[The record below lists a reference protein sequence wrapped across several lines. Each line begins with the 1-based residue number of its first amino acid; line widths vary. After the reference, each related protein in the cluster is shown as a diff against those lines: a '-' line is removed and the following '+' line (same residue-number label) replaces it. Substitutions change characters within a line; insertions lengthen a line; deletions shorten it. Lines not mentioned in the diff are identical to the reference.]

1 MGFCTNCGKELQL
14 NGAFCSSCG
23 TNLNPSGSVLNRT
36 RCAPGK
42 KLLKI
47 TGILFIIFGI
57 LGVILGLVT
66 LIFSGLLS
74 DMSRQQSLER
84 ATATAMLIFG
94 VLLSI
99 ASSGLQLYAGWFG
112 HKNCNKPEK
121 AQNCLIFA
129 IILIIIRFAS
139 LFFDDVMI
147 VPAIIGFILPVLY
160 MIGAWQNNVVNK
172 QKK

>member
-1 MGFCTNCGKELQL
+1 MGFCANCGKEIKL
-14 NGAFCSSCG
+14 NEAFCFSCG
-23 TNLNPSGSVLNRT
+23 NNLNPSRAVLTRT
-36 RCAPGK
+36 RNAPGK

-57 LGVILGLVT
+57 LGIILGLST
-66 LIFSGLLS
+66 LIFSDLLS
-74 DMSRQQSLER
+74 DMNRQQSLER
-84 ATATAMLIFG
+84 ATATAMLFFG

-99 ASSGLQLYAGWFG
+99 ASSGLQLYAGWFAY
-112 HKNCNKPEK
+112 KNCNKPEK

-160 MIGAWQNNVVNK
+160 LIGAWQNNAVNK
-172 QKK
+172 HTK